1 MIHNII
7 INMYNKL
14 SNNNKQIKI
23 FKIKGFT
30 MSEAIVA
37 LSVLGIIAVLTIP
50 SVLNSQ
56 GENKNKLKLRKAMS
70 VYAVAYNNIL
80 MENNLLTE
88 NKFIEW
94 RKNDI
99 KKGYSGHRSNFKIIN
114 ESTSY
119 PNCRF
124 KTSDGIWWDIC
135 GENDSNINN
144 PVIII
149 DEKYQDKSR
158 AELEALSKIDEEDN
172 KRVHVYTLVG
182 RRDNETGLLKIN
194 DIRYENR
201 LANNIANRQYLEK
214 IYSYLNN
221 RELNIID
228 D

>member
-30 MSEAIVA
+30 MSEVIVA

-124 KTSDGIWWDIC
+124 KTSDEIWWDIC

-144 PVIII
+144 PIVII
-149 DEKYQDKSR
+149 DEKYKDKSR
-158 AELEALSKIDEEDN
+158 AKLEALSKIDEEDN
-172 KRVHVYTLVG
+172 KIVHVYTLVG

-194 DIRYENR
+194 DIQYENN

-214 IYSYLNN
+214 IYSYLND